1 VTDLVDVVNDSAS
14 ITVNFRNLEKVRA
27 QGMEVALDVRPAHRL
42 QGYLSY
48 SIGRAVDDD
57 TGSRLTN
64 SPDHLLKLGL
74 AAEVA
79 PRVSAATELRY
90 ESGRTTVTG
99 TRTEPFLI
107 ANLNLGF
114 HPFGRTGAPGAF
126 GRLTGFDLSL
136 RVTNLFDTRYAY
148 PGGTEH
154 VEPAIEQ
161 DGRAVMV
168 RLGYEF

>member
-1 VTDLVDVVNDSAS
+1 
-14 ITVNFRNLEKVRA
+14 
-27 QGMEVALDVRPAHRL
+27 
-42 QGYLSY
+42 
-48 SIGRAVDDD
+48 
-57 TGSRLTN
+57 
-64 SPDHLLKLGL
+64 
-74 AAEVA
+74 
-79 PRVSAATELRY
+79 
-90 ESGRTTVTG
+90 VTG